1 VYYGEQRLLEA
12 EGQPVDAT
20 KKPDVEAAYQLE
32 QEPEPEPDDEPD
44 DEGGGD
50 VTPVTPE

>member
-1 VYYGEQRLLEA
+1 MYYGEQRLLDA

-20 KKPDVEAAYQLE
+20 KKPDVEATYQLE
-32 QEPEPEPDDEPD
+32 PEPQPQPEPEP
-44 DEGGGD
+44 D